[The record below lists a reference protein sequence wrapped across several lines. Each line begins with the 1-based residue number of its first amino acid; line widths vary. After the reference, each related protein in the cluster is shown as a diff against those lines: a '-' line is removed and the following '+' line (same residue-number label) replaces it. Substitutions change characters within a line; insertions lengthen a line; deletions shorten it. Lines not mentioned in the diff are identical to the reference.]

1 MACDPQPVWTNP
13 PDTIQNYTS
22 VTSFRF
28 TGYTSAGYTSAGYT
42 SAGYTSAGCTSGA
55 GVLHFRINEGGHTW
69 PGAAFNRSQ
78 SSRVSTS

>member
-28 TGYTSAGYTSAGYT
+28 TGYTSAGYTSAG
-42 SAGYTSAGCTSGA
+42 CTSGA

-69 PGAAFNRSQ
+69 PGAGVNRAQ
-78 SSRVSTS
+78 TTRVSTS